1 MSKTLWPYVLVSVLL
16 LVLLG
21 TLRYYFFAQ
30 ALALEGYMG
39 LIGIFFLV
47 FGFWLSHQW
56 RKTQSPS
63 PPPPAHT
70 SGESIAPNELL
81 SPREQE
87 VLALLNNG
95 CTNQEIAQQLF
106 LSTNTVKTHIASI
119 YSKLDVNRRTQ
130 ALAKARSM
138 GLIQ

>member
-1 MSKTLWPYVLVSVLL
+1 
-16 LVLLG
+16 
-21 TLRYYFFAQ
+21 
-30 ALALEGYMG
+30 MG

-56 RKTQSPS
+56 RKTQAPS
-63 PPPPAHT
+63 PTPPAHT